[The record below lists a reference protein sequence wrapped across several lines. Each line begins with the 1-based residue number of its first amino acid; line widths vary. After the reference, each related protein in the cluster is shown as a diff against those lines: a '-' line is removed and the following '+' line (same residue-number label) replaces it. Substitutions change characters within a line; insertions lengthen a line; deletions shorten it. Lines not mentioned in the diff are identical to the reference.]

1 MSTLPTFVSL
11 KPNPIDFLRN
21 CIYCRLA
28 KAKRNS
34 ITGAV
39 SRPMQLGTDPKGLYD
54 TPSLINGSIYVFS
67 VISLK
72 TRPLTQYY
80 IKKKSY
86 NGLCLKT
93 WYNNCI
99 TAFRLTYKDELT
111 HISLN
116 TDMDESASN
125 NIIAFLA
132 GVGIELMTTC
142 PHVPQQYMVIEMV
155 WRSIGGSAIAML
167 FTADLTESYCEEA

>member
-1 MSTLPTFVSL
+1 MVL
-11 KPNPIDFLRN
+11 N
-21 CIYCRLA
+21 
-28 KAKRNS
+28 
-34 ITGAV
+34 
-39 SRPMQLGTDPKGLYD
+39 D
-54 TPSLINGSIYVFS
+54 TPSLINGNIYIFGVL
-67 VISLK
+67 SLM
-72 TRPLTQYY
+72 TRPLTQFY
-80 IKKKSY
+80 IKKKSD
-86 NGLCLKT
+86 NGSCLKN
-93 WYNNCI
+93 WYNKYI

-111 HISLN
+111 HIFLN
-116 TDMDESASN
+116 TDMGESASN